1 MSGQNLVIILG
12 IGAAVAALWAW
23 VAGARVGRAAEAS
36 LQSAARGGGLAGR
49 ALLSTAVIIAV
60 QWIVLRVT
68 TDPTVTMAVL
78 MVPAAVTGFTVG
90 RALAGPSVV
99 RSTRG
104 GSR

>member
-1 MSGQNLVIILG
+1 MSGQNVAIVLG

-36 LQSAARGGGLAGR
+36 LQRAARGGGLAGR
-49 ALLSTAVIIAV
+49 ALMSTGVIVAV

-68 TDPTVTMAVL
+68 TDPTVTAAVL
-78 MVPAAVTGFTVG
+78 LVPAAVTGFTVA

-99 RSTRG
+99 RPTRG
-104 GSR
+104 GAR